1 MRAREFI
8 TEQKLSDIHDALEVA
23 ASSLPNTYVI
33 PELQNQDFYKQYRF
47 GVAIAAVRSEEGK
60 DDVYQK
66 NVKRDFRSETEWGE
80 NQIVSS
86 YDPNLSRVLDKALRK
101 VGVTGKKAV
110 STKDSHEVEDTYK
123 TSPIKPFKGYSK

>member
-8 TEQKLSDIHDALEVA
+8 TEQKLSDMHDALEVVA
-23 ASSLPNTYVI
+23 TSLPNTYVI
-33 PELQNQDFYKQYRF
+33 PELQNQDFYRQYRF

-60 DDVYQK
+60 DDVLQNRNSK
-66 NVKRDFRSETEWGE
+66 FKSETEWGE

-101 VGVTGKKAV
+101 VGVGSKKAV
-110 STKDSHEVEDTYK
+110 STKDSREVQDTYK
-123 TSPIKPFKGYSK
+123 TSPVKAFKGYPK